1 MAKRERI
8 PDDEFKE
15 NVRKG
20 LSKLVGKVIKITIR
34 AEKKTDLKTLEGT
47 LISVDK
53 ERFTLRH
60 DFGDKTQ
67 SQYNLI
73 DVHFYSSPYD
83 KDPAGTWP
91 LRYRK

>member
-8 PDDEFKE
+8 PDEEFKE

-20 LSKLVGKVIKITIR
+20 LSNLVGKVVKITIR
-34 AEKKTDLKTLEGT
+34 TDRKTDLKTLEGT
-47 LISVDK
+47 LVSVDK
-53 ERFTLRH
+53 ETFTLRN
-60 DFGDKTQ
+60 DFGDENQ
-67 SQYNLI
+67 SEYKLI

-91 LRYRK
+91 LRSRK